1 MSVTESVQFESVQ
14 NERTK
19 LLIENVSDF
28 KEEPEETEYDP
39 NNEADQQ
46 QAVKD
51 SRDDIYDDDDQKE
64 KEEETQE
71 AEEDENTIVNS
82 ENFGNEFCAAIESV
96 QIAAKFDREKMLE
109 NARNAYQQETGEQA
123 TDEMIVN
130 ALKAFIIKKEEVE
143 DQEQEENIDADAE
156 EEEAN
161 NNVDAEEN
169 DIDVDD
175 FEKEMNLALDNVRKL
190 GTKHQEVLVNKISAT
205 YVEYN
210 GVEPTINDLSAIF
223 GRIKQKFAD
232 EAADD
237 FLDFGDAEN
246 DDDSDYDPNDAED
259 IKQGQQDQAEDF

>member
-1 MSVTESVQFESVQ
+1 MG
-14 NERTK
+14 
-19 LLIENVSDF
+19 
-28 KEEPEETEYDP
+28 
-39 NNEADQQ
+39 
-46 QAVKD
+46 
-51 SRDDIYDDDDQKE
+51 DDQKE

-190 GTKHQEVLVNKISAT
+190 GAKDQEVLVNKISAT

-223 GRIKQKFAD
+223 GRIKQKF
-232 EAADD
+232 
-237 FLDFGDAEN
+237 GDAEN

>member
-1 MSVTESVQFESVQ
+1 
-14 NERTK
+14 
-19 LLIENVSDF
+19 
-28 KEEPEETEYDP
+28 
-39 NNEADQQ
+39 
-46 QAVKD
+46 
-51 SRDDIYDDDDQKE
+51 
-64 KEEETQE
+64 
-71 AEEDENTIVNS
+71 
-82 ENFGNEFCAAIESV
+82 
-96 QIAAKFDREKMLE
+96 
-109 NARNAYQQETGEQA
+109 
-123 TDEMIVN
+123 MIVN
-130 ALKAFIIKKEEVE
+130 ALKAFIIKKEEGE
-143 DQEQEENIDADAE
+143 DQEQEENIDND
-156 EEEAN
+156 
-161 NNVDAEEN
+161 DAEEN

-190 GTKHQEVLVNKISAT
+190 GSKHQEVLVNKISAT